1 MRHDTLHYKVPLPT
15 PHPSLFH
22 WDESLYHEPE
32 WVSLWL
38 ARLFAGVIP
47 EPVHVRYR
55 IPRFTHESMYHG
67 EALDG
72 YIRHLAEQQ
81 AREKGMTIV
90 YYPAVR
96 EVDYF
101 DFVEYSLEAWAVPV
115 RYE

>member
-1 MRHDTLHYKVPLPT
+1 MHYKVPIPDLEPF
-15 PHPSLFH
+15 LFD
-22 WDESLYHEPE
+22 WEESQYHEPE

-47 EPVHVRYR
+47 EPIHVRHR
-55 IPRFTHESMYHG
+55 IPRFARDLMYHDSHD
-67 EALDG
+67 E

-90 YYPAVR
+90 YYPAVE
-96 EVDYF
+96 EVDDF